1 MKMGTCGIP
10 VEPKLPK
17 LQHKIQQEYL
27 ISQEMWG
34 NISWS
39 RVEMKMGI
47 CGIPVQSVSN
57 KMVQLENIYI
67 FNVCI
72 HSCGMRYS

>member
-10 VEPKLPK
+10 VVPK

-39 RVEMKMGI
+39 RVEMKMGV
-47 CGIPVQSVSN
+47 CGIPVVPILPHKIPQEDLIPQVMCCYN
-57 KMVQLENIYI
+57 RV
-67 FNVCI
+67 VW
-72 HSCGMRYS
+72 

>member
-39 RVEMKMGI
+39 RVEMKMGV
-47 CGIPVQSVSN
+47 CGIPVVPILPHKIPQEDLIPQVMCCYN
-57 KMVQLENIYI
+57 RV
-67 FNVCI
+67 V
-72 HSCGMRYS
+72 R